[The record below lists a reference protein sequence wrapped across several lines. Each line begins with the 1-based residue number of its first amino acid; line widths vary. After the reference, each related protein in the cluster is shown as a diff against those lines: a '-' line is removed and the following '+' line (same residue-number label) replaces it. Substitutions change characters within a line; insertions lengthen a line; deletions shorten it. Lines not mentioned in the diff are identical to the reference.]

1 MPAAGASDGRATQ
14 PFSRIHAD
22 GLALLMLP
30 DQGELHSEAQ
40 EDDAR

>member
-1 MPAAGASDGRATQ
+1 MAGADASDGRVVQ
-14 PFSRIHAD
+14 PFSRIRAD
-22 GLALLMLP
+22 GVALLVLS